1 MLINGT
7 QNAETLT
14 GGSTNDEIYG
24 LGGSDRLDG
33 GAGADTLNGGAGD
46 DTYVVD
52 NVGDSVIE
60 GSGQG
65 TDTVQSSVDFVLAT
79 YVEHLTLTGS
89 AAINGTGNAL
99 NNTIIGN
106 GLNNNLSGLDGDDRL
121 DGGVGADNLTG
132 GNGNDIYVVDNVNDT
147 VVETSGEGTDGVE
160 ASIDF
165 TLSATVENLT
175 LTGSLAIIGTGNASN
190 NTIIGNS
197 ISNNLSGMD
206 GDDRLDGGAGIDTLS
221 GGNGNDTYVVDN
233 SSDVIIESS
242 GQGADSVES
251 SVNYTLPSEVEAL
264 TLTGSG
270 AINGTGN
277 DLPNTITGNSGAN
290 TLDGG
295 GGADT
300 LNGGYGHDIYVV
312 DNAGDVVIEASTF
325 GTDLVQSSL
334 NYVLPANVENLTL
347 TAGSVAIIGT
357 GNTSNNTIIGNSLN
371 NNLSGLDGLDR
382 LDGGAGADTL
392 TGGNG
397 DDTYVVDNVGDSV
410 IEGSGQGTDTV
421 QSSVD
426 FVLAT
431 YVEHLTLTGS
441 AAING
446 TGNALNNTIIGNGLN
461 NNLSGLDG
469 DDRLDGGVGADNLT
483 GGNGNDIYV
492 VDNVNDTVVET
503 SGEGTDGVEASID
516 FTLSATVENLT
527 LTGSLAIIGTG
538 NASNNTIIGNSISNN
553 LSGMDGDDR
562 LDGGAGIDT
571 LSGGNGNDTY
581 VVDNSSD
588 VIIESSG
595 QGADSVESSVNYTL
609 PSEVEALTLTG
620 SGAINGT
627 GNDLPNTITG
637 NSGANTLDGGGGADT
652 LNGGYGH
659 DIYVVDNAGD
669 VVIEA
674 STFGTDLVQSS
685 LNYVLP
691 ANVENLTLTA
701 GSVAI
706 IGTGNTSN
714 NTIIGNSLNN
724 NLSGLDGL
732 DRLDGGAGA
741 DTLTGGNGDDTY
753 VVDNV
758 GDLVIEISAGGTDTV
773 ESTITY
779 TLTSEVERLTLSA
792 GFAIN
797 GYGNSLSNIISGN
810 SNANLL
816 DGGAGSDTL
825 IGGAGSDTYVVD
837 NAGDVVTELLNG
849 GADLVQSSITYALPG
864 HVENL
869 DLTGGTNIN
878 ATGNS
883 LQNTIRGN
891 AGNNVIAGGGGT
903 DILTGGLGV
912 DTFLI
917 RDGFAVTVTDLGA
930 GGRDILSISNTSAV
944 TAQCTSDW
952 TATTATVNDGVATIN
967 SNGFVVNLSA
977 AIGANGFT
985 INNNSTQNSVLIGTD
1000 KNDVLISQSGSDNL
1014 SGGSGDDAF
1023 VGGGGYDAIF
1033 GGDGIDTL
1041 RLTGTVANYKVTRI
1055 ADGYKVVDSRL
1066 NGDGTASCYQV
1077 EKVFLIN
1084 SNTTLNL
1091 ADLANTYAPSSAS
1104 KTISFAE
1111 DSRYTLM
1118 SSDFKFLDQDIG
1130 QTLEKIIIARLPN
1143 LGHIWLDGYIVDLN
1157 QEIPIADLNAKRLS
1171 YVPPPDKSGKNLAT
1185 WGFKVH
1191 DGFVPSAI
1199 SYNMTFNVTPIND
1212 APVLDE
1218 EIPDQ
1223 TVLEGSRFTLNVN
1236 QNFRDVDSGDQLT
1249 LSAALLDGKPLPS
1262 WLKFNASTGVFSGTP
1277 LDADSNK
1284 SLNIVVT
1291 ATDKLKLKTSDQFS
1305 LAITG
1310 VNMPP
1315 VAKPITKIATAT
1327 ENESFVFVLPFETFT
1342 NNELGDALTYSAT
1355 GLPPGVVINPDTGT
1369 LTGRLSFTAA
1379 DIALRTVT
1387 LKATDRY
1394 GLVAATDLKMK
1405 INNVPTIAGTAAAD
1419 ILVGGVGIDYIT
1431 GGNGNDTL
1439 TGGAGNDQFRFNV
1452 LPSLSNKD
1460 KILDFTSGTDRLYF
1474 DKKIFT
1480 SIVGATGQ
1488 IGSEIYI
1495 QQSGFAATTSSQRLI
1510 FDRLTCTLY
1519 YDVDGNGGLAPLGL
1533 VELVGVNNLPITD
1546 LFLY

>member
-1 MLINGT
+1 
-7 QNAETLT
+7 
-14 GGSTNDEIYG
+14 
-24 LGGSDRLDG
+24 
-33 GAGADTLNGGAGD
+33 
-46 DTYVVD
+46 VD
-52 NVGDSVIE
+52 Y
-60 GSGQG
+60 
-65 TDTVQSSVDFVLAT
+65 VLAT
-79 YVEHLTLTGS
+79 HVEHLTLTGS

-106 GLNNNLSGLDGDDRL
+106 GLNNNLSGLDGNDRL
-121 DGGVGADNLTG
+121 DGGVGADTLTG
-132 GNGNDIYVVDNVNDT
+132 GIGDDIYVVDNVNDT
-147 VVETSGEGTDGVE
+147 VVETSGQGTDTVE
-160 ASIDF
+160 ASIDY
-165 TLSATVENLT
+165 TLSDTVENLT
-175 LTGSLAIIGTGNASN
+175 LIGSAISGWGNASN
-190 NTIIGNS
+190 NTITGNGQN
-197 ISNNLSGMD
+197 NNLSGMD

-221 GGNGNDTYVVDN
+221 GGNGNDTYVVDH
-233 SSDVIIESS
+233 SSDVVLESP
-242 GQGADSVES
+242 GQGTDSVES
-251 SVNYTLPSEVEAL
+251 SASYTLPSEVETL
-264 TLTGSG
+264 LLTGG
-270 AINGTGN
+270 AGINGTGN
-277 DLPNTITGNSGAN
+277 ELPNTITGNSGAN

-295 GGADT
+295 SGADT
-300 LNGGYGHDIYVV
+300 LSGGYGHDIYIV
-312 DNAGDVVIEASTF
+312 DNAGDVVTEVTNA
-325 GTDLVQSSL
+325 GTDSVQSSVD
-334 NYVLPANVENLTL
+334 YVLTVNVENLTL
-347 TAGSVAIIGT
+347 IGSVAINGT
-357 GNTSNNTIIGNSLN
+357 GNALNNVIIGNSLN
-371 NNLSGLDGLDR
+371 NNLIGWDGDDR
-382 LDGGAGADTL
+382 LEGGAGADTL

-397 DDTYVVDNVGDSV
+397 NDSYVVDD
-410 IEGSGQGTDTV
+410 
-421 QSSVD
+421 
-426 FVLAT
+426 
-431 YVEHLTLTGS
+431 
-441 AAING
+441 
-446 TGNALNNTIIGNGLN
+446 
-461 NNLSGLDG
+461 
-469 DDRLDGGVGADNLT
+469 
-483 GGNGNDIYV
+483 
-492 VDNVNDTVVET
+492 
-503 SGEGTDGVEASID
+503 
-516 FTLSATVENLT
+516 
-527 LTGSLAIIGTG
+527 
-538 NASNNTIIGNSISNN
+538 
-553 LSGMDGDDR
+553 
-562 LDGGAGIDT
+562 
-571 LSGGNGNDTY
+571 
-581 VVDNSSD
+581 
-588 VIIESSG
+588 
-595 QGADSVESSVNYTL
+595 
-609 PSEVEALTLTG
+609 
-620 SGAINGT
+620 
-627 GNDLPNTITG
+627 
-637 NSGANTLDGGGGADT
+637 
-652 LNGGYGH
+652 
-659 DIYVVDNAGD
+659 
-669 VVIEA
+669 
-674 STFGTDLVQSS
+674 
-685 LNYVLP
+685 
-691 ANVENLTLTA
+691 
-701 GSVAI
+701 
-706 IGTGNTSN
+706 
-714 NTIIGNSLNN
+714 
-724 NLSGLDGL
+724 
-732 DRLDGGAGA
+732 
-741 DTLTGGNGDDTY
+741 
-753 VVDNV
+753 V
-758 GDLVIEISAGGTDTV
+758 GDLVVEISAGGTDTV

-779 TLTSEVERLTLSA
+779 TLPNEVERLTLSA
-792 GFAIN
+792 GSAIS
-797 GYGNSLSNIISGN
+797 GYGNSLSNIITGN

-825 IGGAGSDTYVVD
+825 IGGDGSDTYVVD
-837 NAGDVVTELLNG
+837 NAGDVVTELLNKG
-849 GADLVQSSITYALPG
+849 TDWIQSSITYTLPG

-869 DLTGGTNIN
+869 DLTGVANIN

-891 AGNNVIAGGGGT
+891 AGNNIIAGGGGT
-903 DILTGGLGV
+903 DTLSGGLGV

-930 GGRDILSISNTSAV
+930 GGRDILSISNTSSV

-977 AIGANGFT
+977 ATGANGFS
-985 INNNSTQNSVLIGTD
+985 INNNSAQNSVLIGTD

-1055 ADGYKVVDSRL
+1055 ADGYKVVDIRL

-1104 KTISFAE
+1104 KTISFPE

-1130 QTLEKIIIARLPN
+1130 QTLEKVIIARLPN
-1143 LGHIWLDGYIVDLN
+1143 AGHIWLDGYIVDLN
-1157 QEIPIADLNAKRLS
+1157 QQIPIADVNAKKLS

-1191 DGFVPSAI
+1191 DGFVASAI

-1223 TVLEGSRFTLNVN
+1223 TVLEGSRFTLNVK

-1249 LSAALLDGKPLPS
+1249 LSAALSDGKPLPS

-1315 VAKPITKIATAT
+1315 VAKPITKMATAT

-1379 DIALRTVT
+1379 DIPLRTVT

-1394 GLVAATDLKMK
+1394 GLVATTDLKMK
-1405 INNVPTIAGTAAAD
+1405 INNVPTIAGTTAAD
-1419 ILVGGVGIDYIT
+1419 TLVGGIGSDYIT

-1474 DKKIFT
+1474 DKKILT

-1488 IGSEIYI
+1488 IASEIYT
-1495 QQSGFAATTSSQRLI
+1495 QQSSSAATSPSQRLI
-1510 FDRLTCTLY
+1510 FDRSTSTLY
-1519 YDVDGNGGLAPLGL
+1519 YDVDGNGGMAPLGL